1 MAAESSLAE
10 NSSVEFEGFYD
21 AMGEGVLASFLDDGV
36 SKIFDRQGL
45 QYRIVERKKDGFD
58 TSVEETALTH
68 MNLVMTPRGI

>member
-1 MAAESSLAE
+1 MTTDSSLIA

-21 AMGEGVLASFLDDGV
+21 AMGEGVLASFLDEGV

-45 QYRIVERKKDGFD
+45 QYRIVERKKEGFD

-68 MNLVMTPRGI
+68 MNLVMVPRGI